1 MRFTIIFM
9 TALTVNACTVLPKPE
24 PKAEL
29 TETTSTAVPAPTNTF
44 SVQLAE
50 QLVNNSRV
58 DLAKAHVAVT
68 DLVGVQSSYNNATA
82 FAQVMSEQLRGELAY
97 RQVPII
103 DYKTTEFIRVTPQGD
118 FALTRDYL
126 EIDEILPITHVVVGT
141 YSHYRDGVLAS
152 ARLVDI
158 NNKHVVS
165 TGSVYIPSRVIERL
179 DEPNTQPIIR

>member
-1 MRFTIIFM
+1 MRLLFLMT
-9 TALTVNACTVLPKPE
+9 TALAMTACTVLPKPE

-29 TETTSTAVPAPTNTF
+29 HRTSLSSAPAPTNTF

-50 QLVNNSRV
+50 QLVNNSQV

-68 DLVGVQSSYNNATA
+68 DLVGVQSPYNHATA
-82 FAQVMSEQLRGELAY
+82 FAQVMSEQLRGELAF

-165 TGSVYIPSRVIERL
+165 VGSVYIPSAIIERL
-179 DEPNTQPIIR
+179 DESHTQPIIR